1 MFREDVLCGKNQ
13 STVFLCVV
21 NNNGLCVV
29 KNIVCGKMKNVFIT
43 SSILPQNF
51 FTHHGVTPWDVRF
64 TSEIGRF
71 PDQRQR
77 KTKNGP
83 TASRGLPDAR
93 EIPEEHPGSKEGT
106 KHMHMNNERT
116 I

>member
-1 MFREDVLCGKNQ
+1 MFREDVMCGKNQ

-83 TASRGLPDAR
+83 TPLPEDCPTPGKFRKNTQGPKR
-93 EIPEEHPGSKEGT
+93 EPNT
-106 KHMHMNNERT
+106 CT
-116 I
+116 